1 MEKPLEDF
9 DPVACTC
16 PMIFD
21 GTRHF
26 VAAHT
31 CPVCV
36 SWQRKMADLGV
47 TEKKPDQLEKMQ
59 KRFKVRKAA

>member
-1 MEKPLEDF
+1 MEKPLENF

-16 PMIFD
+16 PMVFD

-26 VAAHT
+26 VAVHT

-36 SWQRKMADLGV
+36 SWQRKMSELGV
-47 TEKKPDQLEKMQ
+47 AEKQSEQSVQMQ